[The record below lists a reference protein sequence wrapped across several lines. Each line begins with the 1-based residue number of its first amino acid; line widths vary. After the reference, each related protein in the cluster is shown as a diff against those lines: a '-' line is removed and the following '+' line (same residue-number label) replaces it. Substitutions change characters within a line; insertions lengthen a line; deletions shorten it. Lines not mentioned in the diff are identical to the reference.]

1 MKYKFIITKTEKDVL
16 NGFDAFLLKH
26 NLVFIDGWD
35 FYKDLKG
42 GEFSYT
48 DIWVKYTRSV
58 NYTF

>member
-1 MKYKFIITKTEKDVL
+1 MKKFEITKIEKDVL
-16 NGFDAFLLKH
+16 NGFDAFLLKN

-42 GEFSYT
+42 SEFSYT
-48 DIWVKYTRSV
+48 DVWIKYTRSV